1 MKRTSTSKGSVDPD
15 EAPRLKASDFDRAR
29 YRVAGKQVTEAQWRD
44 AVKTHLAS
52 FSGKK
57 RISIMLDTAV
67 IEHFK
72 AAAGERGYQT
82 LINETLRKAAAGDAL
97 VNDLRT
103 VLREELAA
111 YKIK

>member
-1 MKRTSTSKGSVDPD
+1 MKRTSTTKDLAGAD

-29 YRVAGKQVTEAQWRD
+29 FKVAGKRVTEAQWRE
-44 AVKTHLAS
+44 AAKAQLGGGA
-52 FSGKK
+52 GKK

-67 IEHFK
+67 VEHFK
-72 AAAGERGYQT
+72 RVAGERGYQT
-82 LINETLRKAAAGDAL
+82 LINETLRRATAGEGF
-97 VNDLRT
+97 VNDLRM

>member
-1 MKRTSTSKGSVDPD
+1 MKRTSTTKGLVDAD
-15 EAPRLKASDFDRAR
+15 DAPRLKASDFDRAR
-29 YRVAGKQVTEAQWRD
+29 FMVAGKRVTEAQWRE
-44 AVKTHLAS
+44 AAKAQLGVGA
-52 FSGKK
+52 GKK

-72 AAAGERGYQT
+72 AVAGERGYQT
-82 LINETLRKAAAGDAL
+82 LINETLRKAAAGEDF

-103 VLREELAA
+103 VLRQELAA